1 MRRLIISILICVLS
15 AVHISAQHDSMQ
27 AIAAFL
33 GIDSM
38 EETDIDEV
46 ERLEALMRNPVRI
59 NQVSSFRLKETGLLT
74 QYQIAS
80 LLDYRSRHGDVM
92 SFSELAAL
100 DGFGHQTVT
109 RLAPFI
115 SLETVRLASQRVK
128 DSLYLKHEMTL
139 KSGFAAGKAATY
151 GLKYRLEA
159 GEYVSAS
166 FSISRT
172 SESISLQPDAFSGN
186 MTFRFRKS
194 AGAVTIG
201 DFNARFGQGLALWNG
216 MSIGGVPVPSSM
228 MKRPAGISA
237 SSSFTGKYAL
247 RGIAGY
253 LAFGRIRISPFLAL
267 SVPKEGTE
275 LLPGVNIA
283 LFLHNAQISFTHY
296 SDMYLSSVESHLTD
310 MKTSADIAFCFRG
323 TDVFA
328 EAAYDWK
335 SASLAC
341 LSGIVFPAG
350 DDVRI
355 GFVGRAYPTEYS
367 STRSAAFRSLT
378 KCSNEYSISLSGEFT
393 SGTWIDLKGREGFGS
408 SVRRNSGMLSL
419 DAAFFP
425 ESKGEEGVKSIQ
437 FKVKADWAIM
447 LSSAWKMKL
456 RLSERV
462 RTWDEPF
469 RSEIRAEIIYDAGLL
484 TLISRTDA
492 VKCKK
497 LSLLSYVESGYRND
511 YFAMYL
517 RCGIFKADE
526 WADRIYVY
534 ERDAPGSF
542 NVPAYYGRGIWSAA
556 VLRWR
561 FARWGKAYLRAS
573 LCSYA
578 LMKEPKPGKA
588 ELRFQMEFDI

>member
-1 MRRLIISILICVLS
+1 MRRLIISSLIYVLS
-15 AVHISAQHDSMQ
+15 ALQISAQHDSMQ

-33 GIDSM
+33 GVDSM
-38 EETDIDEV
+38 EEADIDEV
-46 ERLEALMRNPVRI
+46 ERLEALMRNPVLI
-59 NQVSSFRLKETGLLT
+59 NLISSFRLKETGLLT

-100 DGFGHQTVT
+100 DGFGHHTVA
-109 RLAPFI
+109 RLVPFI
-115 SLETVRLASQRVK
+115 SLETVRLPTQRVK
-128 DSLYLKHEMTL
+128 DSLYLKNEITL

-166 FSISRT
+166 ISISRT

-194 AGAVTIG
+194 SGALTIG
-201 DFNARFGQGLALWNG
+201 DFNARFGQGLAFWNG
-216 MSIGGVPVPSSM
+216 MSVGGVPEPSSM

-247 RGIAGY
+247 RGLAGY
-253 LAFGRIRISPFLAL
+253 LALGRIRISPFLAL

-335 SASLAC
+335 SASFAC
-341 LSGIVFPAG
+341 LGGVVFPAA

-355 GFVGRAYPTEYS
+355 GFVGRAYPIEYS
-367 STRSAAFRSLT
+367 SSRSAALRSLT
-378 KCSNEYSISLSGEFT
+378 KCSNEYSISVSGESA
-393 SGTWIDLKGREGFGS
+393 SGAWVDLEGREGFGS
-408 SVRRNSGMLSL
+408 SVRRHSCRLSM
-419 DAAFFP
+419 DAAYFP
-425 ESKGEEGVKSIQ
+425 EPKGEEGVKSIQ
-437 FKVKADWAIM
+437 LKAKADWSIM

-469 RSEIRAEIIYDAGLL
+469 RSEIRNEIIYDTGLL

-492 VKCKK
+492 VKCKG
-497 LSLLSYVESGYRND
+497 LSLLSYVEGGYRND
-511 YFAMYL
+511 SFAIYL
-517 RCGIFKADE
+517 RLGAFKADE
-526 WADRIYVY
+526 WDDRIYVY

-561 FARWGKAYLRAS
+561 FARWGKAYLRTS

-588 ELRFQMEFDI
+588 ELRFQIEFDI